1 MESFGIFTVYK
12 TGTKR
17 RKVNKIDFYKFI
29 WVFWEKMNIFFWGYF
44 SSSRYEETKKKK
56 KKIMDSD
63 PVFEHEQNGICG
75 ILESYS
81 SFCTRERVV
90 VKF

>member
-29 WVFWEKMNIFFWGYF
+29 WVFWKKKMTNIYIFGYF
-44 SSSRYEETKKKK
+44 SSSRCEETEKKKL
-56 KKIMDSD
+56 DSA
-63 PVFEHEQNGICG
+63 PVFEHEQIGFG
-75 ILESYS
+75 EILDDYS
-81 SFCTRERVV
+81 SFS
-90 VKF
+90 

>member
-29 WVFWEKMNIFFWGYF
+29 WVFL
-44 SSSRYEETKKKK
+44 KKKK
-56 KKIMDSD
+56 RNEYSFGGIFPVADMKKRKKNKN
-63 PVFEHEQNGICG
+63 F
-75 ILESYS
+75 
-81 SFCTRERVV
+81 
-90 VKF
+90 

>member
-29 WVFWEKMNIFFWGYF
+29 WVFWKKKMNIFLGYF
-44 SSSRYEETKKKK
+44 FSVADTKKKK
-56 KKIMDSD
+56 KFWTVIQYLNMNIMGFVEFWKVI
-63 PVFEHEQNGICG
+63 PVFAQGKE
-75 ILESYS
+75 L
-81 SFCTRERVV
+81 
-90 VKF
+90 